1 MSKQSN
7 QVSITEKLSHF
18 AQNLLNQFLTITMGI
33 YDICGRGA
41 HIGLNGYSEKGIRH
55 GVVHV
60 QRPGDLTNNVTLIP
74 FVVDNPNNLVNPNFL
89 TVESLFRQLVK
100 MGFAPRHLEVEFGK
114 VRRVY
119 IPGRI
124 RPVFSESV

>member
-1 MSKQSN
+1 MAKQSN
-7 QVSITEKLSHF
+7 QVSLVEKISHTV
-18 AQNLLNQFLTITMGI
+18 QNLFNQFLTITMGV

-41 HIGLNGYSEKGIRH
+41 RIGLNAYSEKGIRH

-60 QRPGDLTNNVTLIP
+60 QRPGDLSKNVTLIP
-74 FVVDNPNNLVNPNFL
+74 FVVDHPNNLVNPNFL
-89 TVESLFRQLVK
+89 TMESLFRQLVK
-100 MGFAPRHLEVEFGK
+100 MGFAPKHLEIEVGN

-124 RPVFSESV
+124 SPVFSEAS